1 MRASTLCVATA
12 LTLVLTSCDRD
23 ATGPAHTARATAGPV
38 GASPDVAPLTT
49 LACGATITTDVTL
62 ANDLTCA
69 GNALLV
75 AGADIKI
82 DLNGHTIAG
91 GGSGNGITV
100 SASHRV
106 TIFGG
111 TVIGFVS
118 GIFVGGSTDV
128 VIRDNEF
135 SATNQAV
142 LFQATTGSVIK
153 HNTVTNNLSRAF
165 MLRPNLTGGLSTDN
179 VVIGNVVIDTPT
191 GIYLIRQPGNTI
203 QNNTIVR
210 ATIAGI
216 DLFEGTGEVSDNIV
230 RANHL
235 IGGGAG
241 IRFTSGWIGN
251 TFVGNRIEAN
261 ACGTLGSTTGNTFN
275 GNVFSGNASDACP

>member
-1 MRASTLCVATA
+1 MRASTRCATIT

-23 ATGPAHTARATAGPV
+23 PAGPAPTARAAASLDGPSV
-38 GASPDVAPLTT
+38 DVAPLTT

-75 AGADIKI
+75 SGDDIRI

-91 GGSGNGITV
+91 GGAGNGITI

-111 TVIGFVS
+111 SVRGFVS
-118 GIFVGGSTDV
+118 GIFVASSTGV

-153 HNTVTNNLSRAF
+153 HNTVTSNLSRAF

-179 VVIGNVVIDTPT
+179 VVIGNLVVDTPT

-203 QNNTIVR
+203 QNNTVVR
-210 ATIAGI
+210 ATIAGL
-216 DLFEGTGEVSDNIV
+216 DLIEGAGEVSDNVI
-230 RANHL
+230 RANHF
-235 IGGGAG
+235 IDGGAG
-241 IRFTSGWIGN
+241 IRFTSGWIHN
-251 TFVGNRIEAN
+251 MFVGNRIEAN
-261 ACGTLGSTTGNTFN
+261 LCGTVGPTTGNTFN
-275 GNVFSGNASDACP
+275 GNVFSGNASDTC